1 MHSRATNGRSESKCQ
16 GKWPDQTLD
25 QAFGLPEVL
34 VAVSSPHLSCKRAGK
49 TLMPVWDS
57 SGESRLNRQ
66 NVLQRLN
73 QQTGIISDLLVLLNV
88 EEQPR
93 CTRGVHPTC
102 LGRTV
107 RETPLRVRG
116 AA

>member
-1 MHSRATNGRSESKCQ
+1 MLEIYVLLTLIAAPPHRRQQSPEHQVRASLQ
-16 GKWPDQTLD
+16 
-25 QAFGLPEVL
+25 
-34 VAVSSPHLSCKRAGK
+34 RAGK
-49 TLMPVWDS
+49 TRTPAWDS

-73 QQTGIISDLLVLLNV
+73 QQTGIVSDAPVLLNV

-93 CTRGVHPTC
+93 SPRGVHPAG

>member
-1 MHSRATNGRSESKCQ
+1 LRDKLIKIGAKVVSHSRYVIFQMA
-16 GKWPDQTLD
+16 
-25 QAFGLPEVL
+25 EV
-34 VAVSSPHLSCKRAGK
+34 AIARQ
-49 TLMPVWDS
+49 MPVWDS

-73 QQTGIISDLLVLLNV
+73 QQTGIVSDVPVLLNV

-93 CTRGVHPTC
+93 STRGVDPTR
-102 LGRTV
+102 LKRTV